1 MKVNIWI
8 HKNDVI
14 DGKITEYQYTR
25 PYHDR
30 NEEWVQVTISV
41 DKFAQIEDKQ
51 IKNPLKN

>member
-51 IKNPLKN
+51 IKNPLK

>member
-14 DGKITEYQYTR
+14 DGKITEYQFTR

-41 DKFAQIEDKQ
+41 DEYAQLEDKQ
-51 IKNPLKN
+51 IKNSLKN

>member
-41 DKFAQIEDKQ
+41 DEYAQLEDKQ
-51 IKNPLKN
+51 IKNPIKN

>member
-8 HKNDVI
+8 HRNDIISGEIV
-14 DGKITEYQYTR
+14 EYEYTR

-41 DKFAQIEDKQ
+41 DKFVQLEDNR
-51 IKNPLKN
+51 IKNTLKN